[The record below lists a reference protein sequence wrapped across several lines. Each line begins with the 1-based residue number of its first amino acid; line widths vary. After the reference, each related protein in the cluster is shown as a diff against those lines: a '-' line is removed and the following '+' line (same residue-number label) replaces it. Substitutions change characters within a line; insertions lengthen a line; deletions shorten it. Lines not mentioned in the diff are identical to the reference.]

1 MRSWC
6 AAAWLVPPR
15 NACLA
20 ALLLH
25 AQALGRIKK
34 NAAYFKVN
42 YLAVMLAKQTR
53 LSQHAVSDITG
64 VSRDTI
70 RKYTNDTPAARK
82 TALRRKADA

>member
-1 MRSWC
+1 
-6 AAAWLVPPR
+6 
-15 NACLA
+15 
-20 ALLLH
+20 
-25 AQALGRIKK
+25 
-34 NAAYFKVN
+34 
-42 YLAVMLAKQTR
+42 MLAKQTR